1 MGGGT
6 QRQGVCS
13 CRPRRG
19 DRGSFA
25 LGCWFVCFLD
35 LGRCFFFFLS
45 VRSDRRKW

>member
-19 DRGSFA
+19 GGRGFFA

-35 LGRCFFFFLS
+35 LGRFVSFFSLCEK
-45 VRSDRRKW
+45 R